1 MLKVNLSLHQVLFY
15 PMIRRV
21 FLPLKFRSFFPTDSA
36 RILIQ
41 KDFGKGMDVAC
52 NKITEE
58 SAPQS
63 LHIGIF
69 TADGF
74 KIRLAGFR

>member
-1 MLKVNLSLHQVLFY
+1 MY
-15 PMIRRV
+15 
-21 FLPLKFRSFFPTDSA
+21 
-36 RILIQ
+36 
-41 KDFGKGMDVAC
+41 VAC

-63 LHIGIF
+63 LQIGIF
-69 TADGF
+69 AADGF